1 MMALILSYQF
11 EPESD
16 DETLKELVDQPESP
30 LQARLEQDISSVIIL
45 SDYVLSL

>member
-1 MMALILSYQF
+1 MIVNTVTNVMMALILEFQF

-30 LQARLEQDISSVIIL
+30 LQARLDQDISQ
-45 SDYVLSL
+45 